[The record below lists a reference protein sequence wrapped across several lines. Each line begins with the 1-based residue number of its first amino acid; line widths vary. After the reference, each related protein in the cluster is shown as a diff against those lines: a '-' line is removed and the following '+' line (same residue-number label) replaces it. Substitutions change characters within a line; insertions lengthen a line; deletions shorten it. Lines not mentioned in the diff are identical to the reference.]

1 MRQAAKIDSNQKAIV
16 KSLRGI
22 PGVTVEITSMMG
34 KGFVDIIVGYKGVNY
49 LVELKDGN
57 KPPSQRKLTPDEDIW
72 HSKWTGQK
80 AVCNSFEEVFKII
93 MGKIGKI

>member
-22 PGVTVEITSMMG
+22 PGVTVHITSQLG
-34 KGFVDIIVGYKGVNY
+34 DGFVDIIVGRKDVNY
-49 LVELKDGN
+49 LIELKDGD
-57 KPPSQRKLTPDEDIW
+57 KPPSQRKLTPDEEIW
-72 HSKWTGQK
+72 HSKWKGQK

-93 MGKIGKI
+93 MNK